1 MPYAQ
6 GLMEQLI
13 ASCGRCH
20 VVDKPFVK
28 HKVYSWLPS
37 KVEVLAV
44 GESPPPERKDNV
56 FYNLK
61 LFDRLRLSMKLI
73 LNIEDDRDVL
83 RQLKKSSTFLTA
95 AVKCRP
101 PSLKDLQSMRR
112 NCAYTLREE
121 LKLLKPESVV
131 AMGTTASAS
140 IAEILG
146 LKPPQRLDGVF
157 QVEAGSLKVA
167 FTPHPNY
174 IFRFR
179 RDLAPKLRALL
190 LQAHK

>member
-6 GLMEQLI
+6 GIMEQLI

-20 VVDKPFVK
+20 IVDKPFVK
-28 HKVYSWLPS
+28 HKAYSWLPS

-44 GESPPPERKDNV
+44 GESPPPGRKDSV
-56 FYNLK
+56 FYNLR

-73 LNIEDDRDVL
+73 LNIEDDGDVL
-83 RQLKKSSTFLTA
+83 RRLKRSSTFLTA

-101 PSLKDLQSMRR
+101 PSLKELQPMRR
-112 NCAYTLREE
+112 NCVYTLREE
-121 LKLLKPESVV
+121 LKLLKPARIV
-131 AMGTTASAS
+131 AMGRTASAS
-140 IAEILG
+140 IAEILK
-146 LKPPQRLDGVF
+146 LNPPPTLNGIFETEVK
-157 QVEAGSLKVA
+157 SLKIA

-179 RDLAPKLRALL
+179 RDLAPKMKSLL
-190 LQAHK
+190 NI